1 VILIVIVIV
10 IVILILILILLNI
23 SAPSGNTSRGI
34 SATLFCYIEII

>member
-1 VILIVIVIV
+1 LLLILILIVIVIV
-10 IVILILILILLNI
+10 IVILLNI